1 MSQVNACLLAINQAA
16 KGFMPQVGMVLG
28 SGLGSFA
35 DQIDAIASI
44 SFDDLPG
51 FPQAGVGGHA
61 APWSRRPVYIMLSY
75 INVRCLIC
83 Y

>member
-1 MSQVNACLLAINQAA
+1 MSQVNACLVVINQAA

-44 SFDDLPG
+44 SFVIYQVFLKQEWVATQD
-51 FPQAGVGGHA
+51 A
-61 APWSRRPVYIMLSY
+61 
-75 INVRCLIC
+75 
-83 Y
+83 